1 MIIIKDFDNET
12 SNIIIKSKNTTQ
24 LIILF
29 IN

>member
-1 MIIIKDFDNET
+1 MIIIKDFANET